1 MKFLRPLIVEW
12 FAWYFRKVP
21 YPPSLESTLVDRSNL
36 GAAQPI
42 LVSPDHSAAWEGLLL
57 ALARAT
63 GLSGLERI
71 GGKPQIEPPSS
82 SERTSVAH
90 APLRWTS
97 LQDHEA
103 LLSLIGSPD
112 EISLTTLNV
121 FQLRGPVKALPRHR
135 PGAGWVL
142 GMLLSRRLLTVIIG
156 SKIQVADAR
165 RHGLGS
171 KGVARLRRLL
181 KLDFNRNLK
190 VVRGVPLQPI
200 EEQARTILS
209 GAEFEREIRILAERA
224 GETVSRMKRKAH
236 GSFYELAAHQRRVM
250 YSVLAFVARQI
261 SSRLFTSV
269 STRGLEQLKESIKD
283 HPVVLVPMHRSHLD
297 YILVQYK
304 LYEAAVNP
312 PLVAAGMNLNFWPV
326 GAITRSVGAFFVK
339 RNARDRLHMLVLRR
353 YVTYLMQR
361 GHSQMFFIE
370 GGRSRSGKMM
380 RPKMGLLGVLF
391 EAYRKGIRKDIL
403 FIPVSISYEQ
413 VIEDQEFGSENTG
426 RSKTKE
432 NLFSL
437 FHALD
442 IFKKKYGEVII
453 NFGTP
458 LPVSKFIV
466 ERDPSSVT
474 SSRGDE
480 RNSVQELGLTLVRGI
495 RNHISPSLTNLAYSS
510 LMMAPHYGLPRS
522 ALAESVRNLARLLTV
537 MRKGPLC
544 VGEFTPSLAR
554 FIEGRDAILNDL
566 PREGIV
572 EVDRCLDDEVFFIPG
587 KRRFT
592 ADFYRNTL
600 LHLFF
605 PVSALAIAELLGKP
619 LRGESILFLHRYFA
633 LDLLLPKEEAFVS
646 ATNGLVELF
655 VQEGI
660 FTGPTESAKFTERA
674 RGLFIPSMLV
684 GPIESILWVWQ
695 NLIRNTETRLGEAG
709 TSGELAFA
717 YFPFI
722 KALHADFRAARYVGA
737 VQRTEAAALSSLQ
750 AAIDVLVERQ
760 IISIEEKNGQR
771 HRIIVKSRATEDLD
785 LLSGAHRALLKWE
798 SGRAW
803 GIEF

>member
-1 MKFLRPLIVEW
+1 M
-12 FAWYFRKVP
+12 
-21 YPPSLESTLVDRSNL
+21 
-36 GAAQPI
+36 GASQPI
-42 LVSPDHSAAWEGLLL
+42 LVAPDHSAAWEGLLL

-71 GGKPQIEPPSS
+71 HGAKAPTASSAPSS
-82 SERTSVAH
+82 PEVAPAPTRSV
-90 APLRWTS
+90 LRWTS
-97 LQDHEA
+97 LQDQEA
-103 LLSLIGSPD
+103 LLRLIEES
-112 EISLTTLNV
+112 EEVNLTTLNV

-156 SKIQVADAR
+156 SNIHVSDAR
-165 RHGLGS
+165 RHGHGM

-209 GAEFEREIRILAERA
+209 GAEFEREVRVLAERA
-224 GETVSRMKRKAH
+224 GETVSRMRRRAH
-236 GSFYELAAHQRRVM
+236 SSFYELAAHQRRVM

-261 SSRLFTSV
+261 STRLFTSV

-326 GAITRSVGAFFVK
+326 GTITRSVGAFFVK

-380 RPKMGLLGVLF
+380 RPKMGLLSVLF

-413 VIEDQEFGSENTG
+413 VIEDQEFGTENTG

-432 NLFSL
+432 NLVSL

-453 NFGTP
+453 NFGDP
-458 LPVSKFIV
+458 LPVSKFLG
-466 ERDPSSVT
+466 ERSPSAEAKST
-474 SSRGDE
+474 PTNGRSEE
-480 RNSVQELGLTLVRGI
+480 RTSVQELGLTLVRGI

-510 LMMAPHYGLPRS
+510 LMMAPYYGLPRS
-522 ALAESVRNLARLLTV
+522 VLAESVRNLASLLSA
-537 MRKGPLC
+537 MRKGPHC
-544 VGEFTPSLAR
+544 VGEFTPSLQR
-554 FIEGRDAILNDL
+554 FVEGRDAILNDL

-572 EVDRCLDDEVFFIPG
+572 EVDRCLAEEVFFIPG

-605 PVSALAIAELLGKP
+605 PVSALAILELMGKE
-619 LRGESILFLHRYFA
+619 LSGQNTLFLHRYFA
-633 LDLLLPKEEAFVS
+633 QDLLLPKEEVFAQGVD
-646 ATNGLVELF
+646 ALIELF
-655 VQEGI
+655 VSEGI
-660 FTGPTESAKFTERA
+660 LTRSANPSVPDSTPNLRFTKRA
-674 RGLFIPSMLV
+674 RGLFIPSMLS

-695 NLIRNTETRLGEAG
+695 NLLHHTETQVTERTETGEKSFLYA
-709 TSGELAFA
+709 S
-717 YFPFI
+717 FI

-737 VQRTEAAALSSLQ
+737 VHRTEAAALSSLQ
-750 AAIDVLVERQ
+750 SALDVLSERG
-760 IISIEEKNGQR
+760 IISTEEKNGQK
-771 HRIIVKSRATEDLD
+771 HRIILKDSTTQDLNV
-785 LLSGAHRALLKWE
+785 LSEAHKAVRLWE
-798 SGRAW
+798 SGL
-803 GIEF
+803 